1 MNPHTVAAAIISYTD
16 SPEMAE
22 KFLDTFFDRSL
33 IKNLS
38 SSDALVI
45 SDAVEKMEYSGL
57 FTEEALAPIKSYSY
71 HIDKTW
77 SAKANTSRR
86 SWIEEEMQW
95 EYMNGAYP
103 DSE

>member
-45 SDAVEKMEYSGL
+45 SDAVEKLMFLQEYSGL
-57 FTEEALAPIKSYSY
+57 FTEEALAPIKSYGY
-71 HIDKTW
+71 DIDERLA
-77 SAKANTSRR
+77 AKLV
-86 SWIEEEMQW
+86 EEEMQW